1 MLFQSKQKRIP
12 IIFVLLVSSIQNML
26 KSTKIPYLPII
37 IREYHKQKC
46 VKGVVSE
53 MTKGQMSQIQGTSQL
68 KSLTTSRSQAS
79 AKMMS

>member
-1 MLFQSKQKRIP
+1 MLFPSKQKRIL

-26 KSTKIPYLPII
+26 KSTKIPYLPKI

-53 MTKGQMSQIQGTSQL
+53 MTKGQDVPS
-68 KSLTTSRSQAS
+68 SRYITAQVIDNL
-79 AKMMS
+79 